1 MVELMTLQNLKTSI
15 ENKTFRPTSLILLS
29 EDKFIPLQYINAI
42 QKDLGFSIT
51 YIEDLSVISP
61 DIEDIFSIGTQDINT
76 DIIVFNTDLVDFS
89 NDILYNKDNIIIITN
104 KIDKSSK
111 EYYKNIIIEVPKLV
125 EWQVKDM
132 VYSMGSGI
140 EGKYLD
146 WLIKN
151 CNSDVYRLY
160 NEISKLSLFNE
171 ADRESLFL
179 EMSAEGAFE
188 DLSANTIFN
197 FTNAILKKDIKSLKT
212 IFEEIDNI
220 DINDFGLLTILYNN
234 FLNVIN
240 IQLGTNP
247 TPDSLGLSTKQ
258 FNAIKYNCGYY
269 SQQQLISVFN
279 MLTDLDRKIKS
290 GEFPTSI
297 MRDYMIM
304 SILNS

>member
-1 MVELMTLQNLKTSI
+1 MVKLMTLQDLKTSI
-15 ENKTFRPTSLILLS
+15 ENKSFKPTSFILLS

-61 DIEDIFSIGTQDINT
+61 DIEDIFSVEMQDIDT
-76 DIIVFNTDLVDFS
+76 DIIVFNTDIVDFS
-89 NDILYNKDNIIIITN
+89 NDILYNKSNIIIVTS
-104 KIDKSSK
+104 KIDKSSR

-140 EGKYLD
+140 DSKYLD

-151 CNSDVYRLY
+151 CNSDVNRLY
-160 NEISKLSLFNE
+160 NEMSKLSLFNE
-171 ADRESLFL
+171 SERESLFL
-179 EMSAEGAFE
+179 EMSNDGAFE
-188 DLSANTIFN
+188 DLSINTIFN

-247 TPDSLGLSTKQ
+247 TPDSLGMSPKQ

-269 SQQQLISVFN
+269 SQQQLISIFN

-290 GEFPTSI
+290 GEFPTNI
-297 MRDYMIM
+297 MRDYLIL
-304 SILNS
+304 SILSQ